1 MTSKQFSK
9 TGVFVRESVSPP
21 DDVTPKPAMLGHV
34 LLVDDNPG
42 NLLALGRILKRAGYV
57 VTTAQSGAEA
67 IASVKASTPELVL
80 LDVDMPEMSGLE
92 VCRRLKLDPVYN
104 TIPIV
109 FVSGLGGPV
118 ERVSCFDVGGVDF
131 IAKPYARSDVLAR
144 VQTHMRL
151 SRMQSGLR
159 AVVEEQSR
167 HLSESERQ
175 YRLMFEQAIQ
185 AMARLMDQRDPYTA
199 GHQLRVAA
207 IAVAI
212 GTKLGWSDDRLLGL
226 RLGAEIHDIGKI
238 RVPSEILNRP
248 GKLTDI
254 EFLMLHTHC
263 AVGGEIVHEISFPW
277 PILEMITQH
286 HERIDGSGYP
296 AGLVGDDIAHEARVL
311 AVADVVEA
319 VASHRPY
326 RAALGIDRA
335 LGELRRG
342 QGTSYDAQAVEICC
356 GLFESGD
363 LALKP

>member
-9 TGVFVRESVSPP
+9 TGVFVRDSV
-21 DDVTPKPAMLGHV
+21 TGPANGVPSAVMLGHV
-34 LLVDDNPG
+34 LLVDDNQA
-42 NLLALGRILKRAGYV
+42 NLDALSRILKRTGYV

-67 IASVKASTPELVL
+67 LSSVKASMPELVL
-80 LDVDMPEMSGLE
+80 LDVEMPEMSGLE
-92 VCRRLKLDPVYN
+92 VCRRLKLDPVFS

-109 FVSGLGGPV
+109 FVSGHDDPTD
-118 ERVSCFDVGGVDF
+118 RVMCFDVGGVDF
-131 IAKPYARSDVLAR
+131 IAKPYARSDVIAR

-159 AVVEEQSR
+159 AVVDEQSR
-167 HLSESERQ
+167 DLNESARQ
-175 YRLMFEQAIQ
+175 YRLMFEQTIT

-238 RVPSEILNRP
+238 RVPAEILNRP

-263 AVGGEIVHEISFPW
+263 AVGGEIIREISFPW
-277 PILEMITQH
+277 PIMEMVTQH

-296 AGLVGDDIAHEARVL
+296 AGLVGDEISHEARVL

-319 VASHRPY
+319 MASHRPY

-342 QGTSYDAQAVEICC
+342 RGTSYDAEAVDVCC
-356 GLFESGD
+356 ALFESGD
-363 LALKP
+363 LALQP